1 MIDADETLDDALGS
15 LGYPIT
21 SIGNKE
27 VLLNQIADLYKDA
40 MAGRLM
46 GLSYSA
52 TYIDLNTDKPFYLS
66 TSTIGRVN
74 IDLTVGGLKAQAM
87 LLEKK
92 QADIADD

>member
-1 MIDADETLDDALGS
+1 MIDADEILDEALGS

-27 VLLNQIADLYKDA
+27 VLLKNIAELYKDA
-40 MAGRLM
+40 MAGRLL
-46 GLSYSA
+46 GISYSA
-52 TYIDLNTDKPFYLS
+52 TYIDLSSDKPFYIS
-66 TSTIGRVN
+66 TNTTGRVN
-74 IDLTVGGLKAQAM
+74 IDLTIGGLKTQAL